1 MTSLSHTESL
11 RTGIVR
17 RSFRTRLAF
26 TVAGYGAVAVATCLL
41 APLVGS
47 TPVSLTRAF
56 DRSIPFVDNVD
67 AQIFF
72 IARMPRVLAGAIT
85 GATLAAAGVVMQALL
100 RNPLATPFTLGVS
113 AGAALGA
120 ILVITF
126 GGGIALGAVSPVPL
140 ASLAAWATVAVLT
153 ALFIRQERRAPEP
166 VLPLSLFAIRSF
178 TVGSLT
184 MGAMGFAMMSAMVFL
199 PLYFQLVLQLAPAE
213 AGFMMLPQI
222 VTMLLSSILGGRVS
236 ARLGRPKLFM
246 ASGIALEASGLAGLA
261 WLAHVGAPIPAF
273 LGALAVL
280 GLGMGIAMP
289 HATVIVQNAVPAE
302 RLGVATASMSFIR
315 SLGGAMG
322 VAVSGGLMGAR
333 LSSGLAAQ
341 PGVDAQALIAG
352 GMDAIQAL
360 SPAVLPAVHQA
371 FSDAITVSFEVG
383 GAVMALA
390 WVVAMTLR
398 GTEFAAAPAA
408 R

>member
-1 MTSLSHTESL
+1 MT
-11 RTGIVR
+11 GVQ
-17 RSFRTRLAF
+17 
-26 TVAGYGAVAVATCLL
+26 TC
-41 APLVGS
+41 
-47 TPVSLTRAF
+47 
-56 DRSIPFVDNVD
+56 
-67 AQIFF
+67 
-72 IARMPRVLAGAIT
+72 
-85 GATLAAAGVVMQALL
+85 ALPIS
-100 RNPLATPFTLGVS
+100 RIDW
-113 AGAALGA
+113 AGAALLVAAAALALLLFSGGA
-120 ILVITF
+120 
-126 GGGIALGAVSPVPL
+126 ALWGWGPP

-199 PLYFQLVLQLAPAE
+199 PLYFQLVLQLVPAE

-360 SPAVLPAVHQA
+360 SPAVLPAVHHA

-398 GTEFAAAPAA
+398 GTEFAAAPVA